1 MYKNVKLQL
10 EQSSYKSHPN
20 YLISDHKPVTSE
32 FAIRVSGSFWFV
44 LFVVVL
50 RRREFLVV
58 KVGLLIA
65 L

>member
-32 FAIRVSGSFWFV
+32 FAIRVSIVSWGSGVWSCSLV
-44 LFVVVL
+44 LY
-50 RRREFLVV
+50 V
-58 KVGLLIA
+58 KVEVC
-65 L
+65 